1 MNVCTPLPRAAN
13 VLDAPTA
20 SNTKAARTTYMRRL
34 LISRPPG
41 LTKREDAQILRALG
55 QATIRVG

>member
-20 SNTKAARTTYMRRL
+20 SNYESGQDEVHEAPSHLET
-34 LISRPPG
+34 SWFDEE
-41 LTKREDAQILRALG
+41 EDAQILPALG